1 VPHWHLQKSNGDR
14 RQRAL
19 TSKAFLHVAP
29 EMVRAPL
36 HPTSSAQPFVFKFLV
51 RMGHGSE
58 VWEVVLLHTA
68 DMSVCFGL

>member
-1 VPHWHLQKSNGDR
+1 VLCWLHGVWCFTSIYKSVNGDR

-36 HPTSSAQPFVFKFLV
+36 HPTSSTQPFVFKFLV
-51 RMGHGSE
+51 RMGHG
-58 VWEVVLLHTA
+58 
-68 DMSVCFGL
+68 